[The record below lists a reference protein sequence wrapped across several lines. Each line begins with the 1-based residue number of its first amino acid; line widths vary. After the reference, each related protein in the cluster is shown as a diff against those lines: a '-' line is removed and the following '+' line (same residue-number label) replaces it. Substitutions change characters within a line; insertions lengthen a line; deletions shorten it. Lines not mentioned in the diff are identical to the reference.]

1 MAGNKGIVGNQY
13 YTFNAANKTITFSRD
28 YAGLDLAEITYI
40 TNIKNGIAIV
50 IYDPFDATKGGT
62 LSGLTLTL
70 AYNTTTMGDT
80 DPLQII
86 TGFTPYNA
94 DPLPVR
100 IVEGPDEKD
109 DTALLQNISDN
120 LDFLNL
126 SLDQTEGIQV
136 NTRQINN
143 ERRDVNNAVVLSEGV
158 EILKIT
164 IPPGVT
170 YTSPIPIDT
179 LGYGALTWT
188 FPIGSSWNIQYIS
201 YANDPSSF
209 DISQPVTNGSQRS
222 LFYIINSSGQIQ
234 GYTSI
239 GTSGYTHII
248 SPTFGRYV
256 RLSIINSNSA
266 APMVLA
272 FTLKSSSCIPYIA
285 STNIATIG
293 NNSATVTAA
302 SSTAPSGG
310 STAAGLPIGGPFS
323 PTTNPSNSTSVLQ
336 TSVPFP
342 IGIAGREQPYV
353 GAQGGLFRY
362 LTLDGGGRYIL
373 GGDTPDTE
381 TRTQSKLASNAIP
394 GIPPRGVGARS
405 NNMVGAQSL
414 TVADTNQDF
423 GDTQVMLLRQIL
435 TELKILNEQ
444 FSELPNILNQAN
456 YVVSNPQEFRNDAD
470 FDSALQ

>member
-1 MAGNKGIVGNQY
+1 MAGNKGIVSAQF
-13 YTFNAANKTITFSRD
+13 YTFSAANRTITFTND

-40 TNIKNGIAIV
+40 TNIKNGVATV

-70 AYNTTTMGDT
+70 AYDTTLMTDT

-86 TGFTPYNA
+86 TGFTPQNA
-94 DPLPVR
+94 DPTPVR
-100 IVEGPDEKD
+100 IVEGLDQID

-126 SLDQTEGIQV
+126 ALDQNEGIQI
-136 NTRQINN
+136 NT
-143 ERRDVNNAVVLSEGV
+143 RDVNPAKRDANNAQVLSEGV

-170 YTSPIPIDT
+170 YVSPIPIDT

-188 FPIGSSWNIQYIS
+188 FPILSTWNISYIS

-209 DISQPVTNGSQRS
+209 NREQPVTNGGQQS
-222 LFYIINSSGQIQ
+222 LFYLLNSSGQIQ
-234 GYTSI
+234 GWTSVSS
-239 GTSGYTHII
+239 GGYTHVI

-256 RLSIINSNSA
+256 RLSISNSSA
-266 APMVLA
+266 FSIVLV
-272 FTLKSSSCIPYIA
+272 FTLKSSSCIPYIG

-293 NNSATVTAA
+293 NNSAVI
-302 SSTAPSGG
+302 
-310 STAAGLPIGGPFS
+310 TAAGPTAPGGASTTSGIPIGGPFS

-381 TRTQSKLASNAIP
+381 TRTQSKLASGAIP

-435 TELKILNEQ
+435 TELKILNQQ
-444 FSELPNILNQAN
+444 FTEMPQILNQAN
-456 YVVSNPQEFRNDAD
+456 FILSDPQEFRNDTD
-470 FDSALQ
+470 FDSSI

>member
-13 YTFNAANKTITFSRD
+13 YTFDAANKRITFSRD
-28 YAGLDLAEITYI
+28 YNGLDLAEITYI

-109 DTALLQNISDN
+109 DTAILQNISDN

-126 SLDQTEGIQV
+126 ALDQAEGIQV
-136 NTRQINN
+136 NTRDVNPAKRDINN
-143 ERRDVNNAVVLSEGV
+143 AEVVSEGV

-170 YTSPIPIDT
+170 YVSPIPIDT

-188 FPIGSSWNIQYIS
+188 FPVASSWNISYIS
-201 YANDPSSF
+201 HANDPSSF
-209 DISQPVTNGSQRS
+209 NIGQPVTNGTQQS
-222 LFYIINSSGQIQ
+222 LFYLTNSSGQIQ
-234 GYTSI
+234 GWTSV
-239 GTSGYTHII
+239 SSAGYAHII

-256 RLSIINSNSA
+256 RLSISNTSA
-266 APMVLA
+266 FSIVLA

-293 NNSATVTAA
+293 NNSAVITAA
-302 SSTAPSGG
+302 SSTAPGGG
-310 STAAGLPIGGPFS
+310 STAPGFPIGGPFG

-362 LTLDGGGRYIL
+362 LTLDGGGRAIIA
-373 GGDTPDTE
+373 GDTPDTE
-381 TRTQSKLASNAIP
+381 TRTQSKLASGAIP
-394 GIPPRGVGARS
+394 GLPPRGVGGIP
-405 NNMVGAQSL
+405 NNIVGAQSL
-414 TVADTNQDF
+414 TVTNVAQDF

-435 TELKILNEQ
+435 TELKILNQQ
-444 FSELPNILNQAN
+444 FIELPNIINN
-456 YVVSNPQEFRNDAD
+456 PTYKMSDPQEYRD
-470 FDSALQ
+470 DSSTLF